1 MDNLGF
7 VEQAIK
13 RLKHLK
19 HLSSFPLFDVRL
31 KVRHSKICP
40 APATATDG
48 CEITWQAR
56 TGGQQQTD
64 EITGQAFIYSSI
76 IQHGGSPPIGTG
88 PHADASDHHHLTP
101 HHSTHLKVIAARDER
116 FDLGGV

>member
-64 EITGQAFIYSSI
+64 VRSQGRHSFTHPSSNMEGARPLVPG
-76 IQHGGSPPIGTG
+76 HM
-88 PHADASDHHHLTP
+88 L
-101 HHSTHLKVIAARDER
+101 THLIITTSLRTIR
-116 FDLGGV
+116 RI